1 MKNLAN
7 RFIHLTNDAVQ
18 KHHEDYGK
26 FEPGNKLSYADFQRY
41 LDSNA
46 NINEGAQ
53 KLKFWN
59 QAYPE
64 MKKLATDAIR
74 ATYTAMEKNKKEF
87 SFEIFGLDFMIDD
100 NFKVWLIEANTNP
113 CL

>member
-18 KHHEDYGK
+18 KYHEDYGK
-26 FEPGNKLSYADFQRY
+26 YEPGNKLSYADFQRY
-41 LDSNA
+41 LDLSN
-46 NINEGAQ
+46 NNNETNGQ
-53 KLKFWN
+53 KFKFWN

-74 ATYTAMEKNKKEF
+74 STFMKFDKNKK
-87 SFEIFGLDFMIDD
+87 
-100 NFKVWLIEANTNP
+100 
-113 CL
+113 